1 MTSSAFRPG
10 LALAEAFYAD
20 VVAPLI
26 DVSHTACLLGEGSE
40 ILGYDSAR
48 STDHEWGPRVQLF
61 VSADH
66 VDRVQSAI
74 AHSLP
79 AEYDGLPTAWYSLAT
94 NTVTHHIEVTTFD
107 EWILAQLGID
117 PRQGMDH
124 AAWLGL
130 AHQRLLYVTRGKVF
144 RDDAGELTR
153 VRSALAWYPTDVWR
167 WLLASQWYLIGNTEP
182 LIGRTLEAGDQ
193 RGARLLTAKLCKL
206 IMHMA
211 FLQERRYWPYDKW
224 LGTAFAELEAAATLG
239 PLIDAALEQTPTIG
253 ADSAISRALTTLGDR
268 HTALALSEPVTPVI
282 GDFQVNINDAVRPYP
297 VLNTSD
303 FVAATTAAITDPA
316 LRQLTAVGGIDQLTH
331 ADDALVHFTPW
342 PEHLT
347 RTYRTLLNTAAQTPA

>member
-1 MTSSAFRPG
+1 V
-10 LALAEAFYAD
+10 LAEAFYAD

-40 ILGYDSAR
+40 ILGYDGPR
-48 STDHEWGPRVQLF
+48 STDHEWGPRVQVF
-61 VSADH
+61 VSADQ
-66 VDRVQSAI
+66 VDRVKSAI
-74 AHSLP
+74 ARGLP
-79 AEYDGLPTAWYSLAT
+79 TEYDGLSTAWYSLAA

-107 EWILAQLGID
+107 EWVVAQIGID
-117 PRQGMDH
+117 PRRGLDH

-130 AHQRLLYVTRGKVF
+130 PQQRLLYVTRGKVF
-144 RDDAGELTR
+144 RDDDGELTR

-239 PLIDAALEQTPTIG
+239 PLIDAALEQDPRIDG
-253 ADSAISRALTTLGDR
+253 DSAISRTLTALGDR
-268 HTALALSEPVTPVI
+268 HTALAISEPVTPVI
-282 GDFQVNINDAVRPYP
+282 TDFQVNINNAVRPYP

-316 LRQLTAVGGIDQLTH
+316 LRKLTAVGGIDQLTH
-331 ADDALVHFTPW
+331 ADDALIHFTPW

-347 RTYRTLLNTAAQTPA
+347 RTYRALLSPAARTPA